1 MKCEEFWKHY
11 EEFGITKE
19 NETHLLDCAK
29 CRKEFEAEQVLLKA
43 VDSFP
48 EYQAPETLWD
58 SISEELTE
66 TKAVTVA
73 KRTFTE
79 TIAAYVHDL
88 ISKFQVVPFKPV
100 FGALVIMIVSIL
112 ATQYYYTRP
121 LTPVEKFAQ
130 ENKIARD
137 LEETEQEYLAA
148 IDKLSKLTEDKKETM
163 DPELYDVYQEKLA
176 LLDEYIQQC
185 KDAIDENEYNI
196 NARTYFAMALKEKAD
211 TLQEM
216 YDSVN

>member
-1 MKCEEFWKHY
+1 MKCEDFWKHY

-29 CRKEFEAEQVLLKA
+29 CRKEFEAEKVLLKA

-48 EYQAPETLWD
+48 EYRAPETLWD
-58 SISEELTE
+58 RISEKLPE
-66 TKAVTVA
+66 TKAVTVI
-73 KRTFTE
+73 RRPFTE

-88 ISKFQVVPFKPV
+88 VSRLQAVPLKPV
-100 FGALVIMIVSIL
+100 FGALVIMLVSIL

-121 LTPVEKFAQ
+121 LTSVGKIAQ
-130 ENKIARD
+130 QNKIAGE
-137 LEETEQEYLAA
+137 LEEKEHEYLAA
-148 IDKLSKLTEDKKETM
+148 IDKLSKLTEDKKESM

-176 LLDEYIQQC
+176 LLDEYIRQC
-185 KDAIDENEYNI
+185 KDAINENEYNI

>member
-29 CRKEFEAEQVLLKA
+29 CRKEFEAEKVLLKA
-43 VDSFP
+43 VGSFP
-48 EYQAPETLWD
+48 EYKAPETLWD
-58 SISEELTE
+58 RISEELTE
-66 TKAVTVA
+66 TKTVTVA
-73 KRTFTE
+73 KRPLTE
-79 TIAAYVHDL
+79 TIAAYVNEL
-88 ISKFQVVPFKPV
+88 FSWFQVVPLKPV
-100 FGALVIMIVSIL
+100 FGALVIMFVSIL
-112 ATQYYYTRP
+112 ATHYYHTRP
-121 LTPVEKFAQ
+121 LTSVEKIVQQNITAS
-130 ENKIARD
+130 E
-137 LEETEQEYLAA
+137 LEKKEQDYLAA
-148 IDKLSKLTEDKKETM
+148 IDKLSQLTEDKKESM

-185 KDAIDENEYNI
+185 KDAIGENEYNI